1 MGVEDLASRGIE
13 ERFLDFADRL
23 LRKSEGGR
31 KSRPAPLGM
40 TVLSGVGRLSGVE
53 RLGGVESL
61 GGVGKMRRGLKRGLS
76 RVNIFAEAFFSS
88 AGVSDSLREGE

>member
-1 MGVEDLASRGIE
+1 MEDLASRGIE

-40 TVLSGVGRLSGVE
+40 TVLSGVE
-53 RLGGVESL
+53 RL
-61 GGVGKMRRGLKRGLS
+61 GGVGKMRRGLKDAAGFEK
-76 RVNIFAEAFFSS
+76 RV
-88 AGVSDSLREGE
+88 VPGEHLC

>member
-40 TVLSGVGRLSGVE
+40 TVLSGVGRLGGVE
-53 RLGGVESL
+53 RL

-88 AGVSDSLREGE
+88 AGVSDKFTRR

>member
-61 GGVGKMRRGLKRGLS
+61 GGVGKMRRGWKDAAGFEKRVVPGEHLC
-76 RVNIFAEAFFSS
+76 RGFFFKCRS
-88 AGVSDSLREGE
+88 